1 MKYDLSTDQ
10 KLLKDTARE
19 FFSKEFDTTLVR
31 DMVKDDKGFTAEHW
45 KKMAELGWM
54 GILIPEQYADFE
66 MSFLDMAVLLY
77 EMGYACFPG
86 PFFSTAVLGVIT
98 LLEAGSDP
106 QKQKVL
112 PEVAK
117 GDRIL
122 TLAWTE
128 TSGAYSANGISARA
142 DLQNDHYALSG
153 TKLFV
158 PYAHIA
164 DTILCA
170 ARTEDPQEDREPG
183 ISLFIVDGKSPG
195 LGVEVLSTMAGD
207 KLCEVTLNQV
217 RISRENL
224 LGERNQGWSVLKR
237 VLLKAAVAKCAEMS
251 GGAQKVLEMVVD
263 YAKKRVQFGQ
273 PIGSFQAIQHHCA
286 NILTYVDTSKFMTY
300 QAAWRISQ
308 GLPFE
313 KEASMCKA
321 WVSDS
326 YRQLAALGHQVMAG
340 TGFMEETDLQLYFK
354 QAKAAET
361 AFGDADFHRE
371 IVADQIGL

>member
-1 MKYDLSTDQ
+1 MKYDLSIEQ

-31 DMVKDDKGFTAEHW
+31 QMAEDDRGYTVEHW

-54 GILIPEQYADFE
+54 GLLIPEQYAPFE
-66 MSFLDMAVLLY
+66 MSFLDMAVFLY
-77 EMGYACFPG
+77 EMGYARFPG
-86 PFFSTAVLGVIT
+86 PFFSTVVLGVTT
-98 LLEAGSDP
+98 LLEAGNDH
-106 QKQKVL
+106 QKQDLL
-112 PEVAK
+112 PGAARGE
-117 GDRIL
+117 RIL

-128 TSGAYSANGISARA
+128 PSGTYLANGISARA
-142 DLQNDHYALSG
+142 DLHNDHYVLSG

-170 ARTEDPQEDREPG
+170 ARTDDSQGDSEEG

-207 KLCEVTLNQV
+207 KLCEVTLNHV

-224 LGERNQGWSVLKR
+224 LGERNQGWCVLKE

-251 GGAQKVLEMVVD
+251 GGARKVLEMVVD
-263 YAKKRVQFGQ
+263 YAKKRVQFGR

-286 NILTYVDTSKFMTY
+286 NILTYVDTSTFMTY
-300 QAAWRISQ
+300 HAGWRISE
-308 GLPFE
+308 GLSFE

-326 YRQLAALGHQVMAG
+326 YRKLVALGHQVMGG

-354 QAKAAET
+354 HAKAAEL
-361 AFGDADFHRE
+361 AFGDGDFHRE
-371 IVADQIGL
+371 MVAERMGL

>member
-19 FFSKEFDTTLVR
+19 FLSKEFDTTLVR

-112 PEVAK
+112 PEVAR

-354 QAKAAET
+354 QAKAAEM